1 MSDVNNPF
9 RINIGF
15 IVAGPI
21 GYSREIQFNI
31 PHFYQKPD
39 FELRDVSGEVVF
51 TRTSEGV
58 LVQGK
63 LVATLPSECV
73 RCLEPFTL
81 RVAPEFN
88 ELYVFLTHA
97 TRDTELILPPTGIID
112 LTPLVR
118 EYFLLEVPTKPVC
131 HPDCK
136 GLCPICWENLNT
148 FQCNHEDESFDPRL
162 DYFTI
167 LLDK

>member
-1 MSDVNNPF
+1 MSDTNNPF

-15 IVAGPI
+15 IVAESI

-39 FELRDVSGEVVF
+39 FELSDISGKAVF

-58 LVQGK
+58 LVQGR
-63 LVATLPSECV
+63 LEASIPSECV

-81 RVAPEFN
+81 KIITQFD
-88 ELYVFLTHA
+88 ELFTFPTHA
-97 TRDTELILPPTGIID
+97 LPDMELILPPTGIID

-118 EYFLLEVPTKPVC
+118 EYFLLEIPIKPVC
-131 HPDCK
+131 RPDCK
-136 GLCPICWENLNT
+136 GLCPICGENLNIS
-148 FQCNHEDESFDPRL
+148 QCHHEDESIDPRL
-162 DYFTI
+162 NNLII